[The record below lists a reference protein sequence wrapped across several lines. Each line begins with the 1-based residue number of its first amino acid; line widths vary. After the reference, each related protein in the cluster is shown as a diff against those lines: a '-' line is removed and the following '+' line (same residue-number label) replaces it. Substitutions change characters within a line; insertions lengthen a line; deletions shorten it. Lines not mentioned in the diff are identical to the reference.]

1 MDGLQR
7 TFLRGIS
14 GGIRFYRYMAIVFC
28 LVAVRGGGARG
39 NGLMG

>member
-7 TFLRGIS
+7 AFLRGIS

-28 LVAVRGGGARG
+28 LVVMRGGWRDG
-39 NGLMG
+39 MV